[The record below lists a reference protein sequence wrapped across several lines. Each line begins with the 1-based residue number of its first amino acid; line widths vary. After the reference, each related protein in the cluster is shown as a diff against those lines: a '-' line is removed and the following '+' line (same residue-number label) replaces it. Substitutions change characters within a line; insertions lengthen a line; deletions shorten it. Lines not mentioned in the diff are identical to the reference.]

1 MSAKAEPLTVADLRR
16 RPTIT
21 VQEYARFVG
30 VSKDTVYEAAARGEL
45 RHLKLGARILL
56 PTAPIL
62 EALGYEVDGA
72 GCGGGRE

>member
-1 MSAKAEPLTVADLRR
+1 MSAKPEPLTVAELRR

-21 VQEYARFVG
+21 VQEYAALVG

-45 RHLKLGARILL
+45 RVLRIGKRILL

-62 EALGYEVDGA
+62 VELEP
-72 GCGGGRE
+72 

>member
-1 MSAKAEPLTVADLRR
+1 MSAKPEPLTVADLRH

-21 VQEYARFVG
+21 VQEYAALVG

-45 RHLKLGARILL
+45 RVLRIGKRILL

-62 EALGYEVDGA
+62 VELEP
-72 GCGGGRE
+72 

>member
-1 MSAKAEPLTVADLRR
+1 MTLPEPLLTVDDLRR

-21 VQEYARFVG
+21 VREYARFVG

-45 RHLKLGARILL
+45 RSLKLGARILL

-62 EALGYEVDGA
+62 AELGYSVSE
-72 GCGGGRE
+72 

>member
-1 MSAKAEPLTVADLRR
+1 MPAPTERLTVDELRS

-21 VQEYARFVG
+21 VQEYAALVG

-45 RHLKLGARILL
+45 RVLRIGKRILL

-62 EALGYEVDGA
+62 VDL
-72 GCGGGRE
+72 EP